1 MSRST
6 AVLALFLV
14 ILLLAAFFTSC
25 SQDTEVW
32 RARDMKGNTV
42 MVELYPVG
50 YFPGD
55 TVLVHRHDFIGI
67 QPLFNT
73 RVVLGA
79 SVPDPL

>member
-1 MSRST
+1 
-6 AVLALFLV
+6 
-14 ILLLAAFFTSC
+14 
-25 SQDTEVW
+25 
-32 RARDMKGNTV
+32 MKGNTV